1 MLACCLPGR
10 FEAIKRGSWG
20 AATFVSYCYK
30 CDDGR
35 VVDDSDASAERYLH
49 LADDFKI
56 DCPSLIFVFVPDT
69 NKALY
74 DTIKYVT
81 NICGAVQSQ
90 VAVASTFGRQRN
102 KDQ

>member
-1 MLACCLPGR
+1 MRCLPGH
-10 FEAIKRGSWG
+10 FEVIKRGSWE
-20 AATFVSYCYK
+20 AATFVSYCFK
-30 CDDGR
+30 CEDER
-35 VVDDSDASAERYLH
+35 VVDDRDVVSVERYLH

-74 DTIKYVT
+74 DKVKYVT
-81 NICGAVQSQ
+81 NICGAIQSQ